1 MKEYWIE
8 TEPVEFIAITR
19 LDMNVEPGS
28 HGRAVMEGYIEDE
41 KEEEYLNLLQSKTW
55 MTIRAANNK
64 REREVLF
71 WGLITEAYITEEN
84 DQKKMS
90 LELKTGTFL
99 MDVTVHKRTFQE
111 KERTYGDIFHQL
123 LGSYEK
129 SGFFSTLPL
138 SQPIGQ
144 LLVQYEET
152 DWEFLKRLA
161 SMLGGVLAPNIRTKG
176 VQFFAGLPKGEV
188 RQIKEDGTYRIRR
201 EIGKYWEKRKEGL
214 LDAREEEFITYE
226 RKGRESLSIGDSFV
240 FQGRKCTIFSMKS
253 HYHQGELL
261 HTYYGDTKKEKREGR
276 MYIEKIAG
284 CSMKGVVKK
293 VEGDQVQVEVKEDEN
308 KGGRR
313 TIWFPYATPYS
324 TVDGTGWYCMPEEGD
339 EVRLHFPTKR
349 EEDAYVISA
358 VHLETNSNDRSNPE
372 HKILKTKHGKEI
384 RFTPQSIIMTN
395 NKGMKIQMTDGKGI
409 SIESD
414 GSIHIGAKGDIRI
427 QSADSSIVIGADSS
441 LTLAQGGTSIQ
452 LDKDIQFQ
460 GGQLRIQ

>member
-152 DWEFLKRLA
+152 DWEF
-161 SMLGGVLAPNIRTKG
+161 
-176 VQFFAGLPKGEV
+176 
-188 RQIKEDGTYRIRR
+188 IRR
-201 EIGKYWEKRKEGL
+201 AASATGNGL
-214 LDAREEEFITYE
+214 DLGVFKKTGQHV
-226 RKGRESLSIGDSFV
+226 GRSPSA
-240 FQGRKCTIFSMKS
+240 QYK
-253 HYHQGELL
+253 
-261 HTYYGDTKKEKREGR
+261 
-276 MYIEKIAG
+276 
-284 CSMKGVVKK
+284 
-293 VEGDQVQVEVKEDEN
+293 N
-308 KGGRR
+308 KGSSVFRR
-313 TIWFPYATPYS
+313 AAKRRGKA
-324 TVDGTGWYCMPEEGD
+324 DKGGWN
-339 EVRLHFPTKR
+339 V
-349 EEDAYVISA
+349 
-358 VHLETNSNDRSNPE
+358 
-372 HKILKTKHGKEI
+372 
-384 RFTPQSIIMTN
+384 
-395 NKGMKIQMTDGKGI
+395 
-409 SIESD
+409 
-414 GSIHIGAKGDIRI
+414 
-427 QSADSSIVIGADSS
+427 
-441 LTLAQGGTSIQ
+441 
-452 LDKDIQFQ
+452 
-460 GGQLRIQ
+460 